1 MVHKN
6 GVSIVEWDTITIR
19 LHKDQT
25 IGMIDNDGKIKELD
39 TNKKYVILGD
49 LIDSIVLPSGD
60 IVKPEFLGNEDYKD
74 FQFQIEFI

>member
-6 GVSIVEWDTITIR
+6 GVNAITWDTITIR

-25 IGMIDNDGKIKELD
+25 IGMIDSDGKIKELD

-49 LIDSIVLPSGD
+49 LIDSIVLPSGE
-60 IVKPEFLGNEDYKD
+60 IVKPEFLGNENYKD